1 MVKKIV
7 DLHSATIDLESELEQ
22 GTCFVVKFPI

>member
-7 DLHSATIDLESELEQ
+7 DLHSATIDLESELER
-22 GTCFVVKFPI
+22 GTCFTIKFNM